1 MRFTCILTVR
11 GHCVQVS
18 RWVHKG
24 SGVHVLLLLL
34 LLADVAVGGRGP
46 EASDTSLLLVGRQRR
61 IVSRL

>member
-1 MRFTCILTVR
+1 M
-11 GHCVQVS
+11 QVS

-24 SGVHVLLLLL
+24 SGVHVLLLLLLL

-61 IVSRL
+61 VVRRL